1 MRKVPMPATIIT
13 TEKFEESLN
22 RASIDKEIQLR
33 VKAGAIRSWVEDNA
47 PKWTLKTEWNVIGE
61 Q

>member
-1 MRKVPMPATIIT
+1 MPATIIT
-13 TEKFEESLN
+13 IEKFAASN
-22 RASIDKEIQLR
+22 PRARIDAEIKLR
-33 VKAGAIRSWVEDNA
+33 LKAGAIKSWVDKNE

>member
-1 MRKVPMPATIIT
+1 MPATVIT
-13 TEKFEESLN
+13 IEKFDP
-22 RASIDKEIQLR
+22 SIDRPSIDREIELR
-33 VKAGAIRSWVEDNA
+33 LKAGAIRSWVDEQA